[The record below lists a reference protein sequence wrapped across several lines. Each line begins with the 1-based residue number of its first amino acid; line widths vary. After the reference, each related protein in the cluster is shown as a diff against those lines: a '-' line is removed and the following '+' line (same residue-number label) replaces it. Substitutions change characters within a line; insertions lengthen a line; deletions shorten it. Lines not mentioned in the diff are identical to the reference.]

1 MFVKKLVEKA
11 SKKHSGG
18 IGGLRAEDVSPRL
31 AFHYGVPADAA
42 LLAYDPLLHVLA
54 VATRN
59 GQIKLLGRDN
69 TQALLQSP
77 SPIPSKF
84 LQFADGQGVLLSVNT
99 QNQIE
104 VWDIDTKRLCYL
116 HPFEKQ
122 ITAFTVLQKS
132 FYIYAGD
139 SFGNVS
145 LFKLDLGQRCLVDLP
160 YCIPFAESYGST
172 GNGGNGVE
180 IVFVSPQPLAESN
193 RLLIIFRD
201 GVMTLWDIK
210 ASKVVFV
217 SGRTTQQQS
226 HQEEKNVTSSCWACS
241 KGSKVAIGYDSGD
254 IYLWAIPDI
263 FSAENSSSSS
273 NQNLP
278 LQRLNLG
285 YKLDKVPII
294 SLRWVPTDGKS
305 GRLYINGFSEHA
317 YLYQVLILN
326 EESESRIVKM
336 VLPLTEACQGMEFV
350 TGLSD
355 PNKQR
360 QTVLVLLL
368 KSGQICLYDDSEI
381 ERYLLQSQ
389 SRSPP
394 TLPSHSFVKQPYGD
408 SGINVAKFY
417 TSDRTATANE
427 DYFSTL
433 ASKYPWLLSMKD
445 KGQISASLSN
455 IHKTR
460 NLCITGHMDGTISF
474 WDASCPLLLQIFMIK
489 QQHEDNTSSRARIT
503 SLQFDMSS
511 SILISGDQGGTVRV
525 ITFKKD
531 SSDNIL
537 SILQGKQGDNYDAR
551 SIKLKGAVTSTSM
564 ISNSKHFAVGTE
576 KGIVSVIKVDDA
588 TILYQKQLECRVS
601 GGIASLQFE
610 LYSHNGYD
618 KDLLIVGM
626 EDSSICILEEETGKL
641 LNANPVQT
649 NRPTRALLLQTLE
662 LSPNEAPGSD
672 NHDTALKESLLLL
685 CTEDAIRLFSLSH
698 AIQGM
703 KKITNK
709 KKLNGS
715 CCFASVIHGASSE
728 IGIVLVFSNGKVETR
743 SLPDLSLLKEASLRG
758 FVHSKNL
765 NSSSSITCSSDG
777 EIILIKGEET
787 YFFSTLCQDD
797 IYRHVD
803 SINMVYRKDRP
814 LREESSCVVKSPKE
828 KKKGLF
834 GMIMK
839 DTKGSKANESYANGN
854 GQFIA
859 TTSEELASIFSSAN
873 FTPPS
878 ARRSSSL
885 EDDENIELD
894 IDDIDIEDNTQ
905 KQKGPHFA
913 GLSKQK
919 FSKGLQ
925 ALRGKL
931 KPRTEEKVNTENKKP
946 EDEPSVRQ
954 VDQIKMKYG
963 YATSDDSTSVPKMI
977 GNKLQENI
985 KKLEGINLR
994 SADMAHGAQSFSSM
1008 AKELLR
1014 TTKNEKSSS

>member
-1 MFVKKLVEKA
+1 MKYLNKNSAPGEDRTRGLSLTKRTQYHYATEAAA
-11 SKKHSGG
+11 SHFSYASNPCFTSSQQHSGG

-84 LQFADGQGVLLSVNT
+84 MQFADGQGVLLSVNT

-172 GNGGNGVE
+172 ANGGNGVD
-180 IVFVSPQPLAESN
+180 VAFVSPQPLAESN
-193 RLLIIFRD
+193 RD

-210 ASKVVFV
+210 ASRVVFV

-254 IYLWAIPDI
+254 IYLWAIPD
-263 FSAENSSSSS
+263 
-273 NQNLP
+273 
-278 LQRLNLG
+278 
-285 YKLDKVPII
+285 
-294 SLRWVPTDGKS
+294 
-305 GRLYINGFSEHA
+305 
-317 YLYQVLILN
+317 VLILN

-336 VLPLTEACQGMEFV
+336 VLPITEACQGMEFV

-460 NLCITGHMDGTISF
+460 NLYITGHMDGTISF

-672 NHDTALKESLLLL
+672 NHDTALRESLLLL

-715 CCFASVIHGASSE
+715 CCFVSVIHGASSE

-803 SINMVYRKDRP
+803 NINMVYRKDHP
-814 LREESSCVVKSPKE
+814 LREESSYVVKSPKE
-828 KKKGLF
+828 KKK
-834 GMIMK
+834 
-839 DTKGSKANESYANGN
+839 
-854 GQFIA
+854 
-859 TTSEELASIFSSAN
+859 
-873 FTPPS
+873 
-878 ARRSSSL
+878 
-885 EDDENIELD
+885 
-894 IDDIDIEDNTQ
+894 